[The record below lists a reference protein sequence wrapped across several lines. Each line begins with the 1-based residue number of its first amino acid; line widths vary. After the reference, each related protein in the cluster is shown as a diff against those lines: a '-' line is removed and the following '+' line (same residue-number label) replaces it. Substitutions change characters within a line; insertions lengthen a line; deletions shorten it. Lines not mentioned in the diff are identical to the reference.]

1 MKKILVIGSLNMD
14 ISVQLD
20 RVPNAGE
27 TLTGNRLLTS
37 PGGKGANQAY
47 AIGKLGGDVAML
59 GAVGQDAYGDE
70 LCQSLASVGV
80 DVSGIR
86 HVKGGNTG
94 TAVIMVES
102 NGENRIV
109 ILPGTNACVNSGYID
124 ENIDMLKRCDIL
136 LMQLEI
142 PLDTVVY
149 AAKKAKEL
157 GKTVIVDPAP
167 ATADVPEEL
176 WSYVD
181 YIKPNESELNTILTG
196 KTDGLSLNEA
206 LAQVQ
211 SLGVR
216 YVWVTLSGKGVFV
229 RDKNGHEELV
239 PAIRVEAVDTTA
251 AGDSFLAAATLSL
264 AKGLSDAEA
273 VTYGNR
279 VAAVAVTRHGA
290 QQSVPTP
297 EEVEAFLGLPVM
309 DSLVLE

>member
-70 LCQSLASVGV
+70 LCQSLASV
-80 DVSGIR
+80 D
-86 HVKGGNTG
+86 VKGGNTG

-181 YIKPNESELNTILTG
+181 YIKPNESELNMILTG

-216 YVWVTLSGKGVFV
+216 NVWVTLGGKGVFV